1 MAPQRGGWAYCR
13 ELWYFSQK
21 YAICLPYMW
30 LALPYLCTHV
40 VNLQCFCH
48 TFAYANGVS
57 LHLLVPP
64 VLLLALHNSMYCGID
79 KWAYFREKSILLQQL
94 HSKKG
99 VGLFPRVGYYRNYS
113 MKKHW
118 VFVLSHRQWPVACAW
133 IPVKCAGMVFT
144 QDRQM
149 RSTTAL
155 SPCWRRITTRMFSYL
170 LHVYCIFPY
179 TIKKFTVAPWGRLP
193 SGTDL

>member
-1 MAPQRGGWAYCR
+1 MSRVVIF
-13 ELWYFSQK
+13 LSK
-21 YAICLPYMW
+21 ICNMPTLHE

-40 VNLQCFCH
+40 VSLQCFCH

-79 KWAYFREKSILLQQL
+79 KWAYFQEKSILLQQL

-99 VGLFPRVGYYRNYS
+99 VGLFPRVGLFRNYS
-113 MKKHW
+113 MKKHR
-118 VFVLSHRQWPVACAW
+118 VFVLSHRQWPVTCAW
-133 IPVKCAGMVFT
+133 IPVKCVGMVFT
-144 QDRQM
+144 QGRQM

-155 SPCWRRITTRMFSYL
+155 SPC
-170 LHVYCIFPY
+170 
-179 TIKKFTVAPWGRLP
+179 
-193 SGTDL
+193 